1 MFAVV
6 ARGVAVGPRAAGA
19 RIVPLRMI
27 HALLFLAASIVSP
40 GACGAA
46 CCSDAAGWKGPPT
59 CCAAAG
65 HPTPEPAAAD
75 GCCGKACCTAAAPRS
90 APAETVAPVN
100 GQPGADCGC
109 HCESA
114 PRGVPAPRSRV
125 IRGRPPPPCSRSPD
139 RPTPQPCASVRSVRW
154 RRRHSSSNDRSGS
167 ASGCG
172 WIEQASV
179 RTPRA
184 SVWGAVGTIR
194 WRGHVGSAWPARFP
208 QSIPKERSHDVVPAL
223 GRDGHVPGLGSGSGC
238 RGGLRHLCVLRLLRH
253 RHLPV
258 CRVHLLLLQRWL
270 QGEVIARSIDR

>member
-114 PRGVPAPRSRV
+114 PRGVPAPPVPRDP
-125 IRGRPPPPCSRSPD
+125 GPPPAALLEVAGPPD
-139 RPTPQPCASVRSVRW
+139 AATVCQRAVSAVAPAAFFVERPVRIRF
-154 RRRHSSSNDRSGS
+154 G
-167 ASGCG
+167 
-172 WIEQASV
+172 
-179 RTPRA
+179 
-184 SVWGAVGTIR
+184 VWL
-194 WRGHVGSAWPARFP
+194 
-208 QSIPKERSHDVVPAL
+208 D
-223 GRDGHVPGLGSGSGC
+223 
-238 RGGLRHLCVLRLLRH
+238 
-253 RHLPV
+253 
-258 CRVHLLLLQRWL
+258 
-270 QGEVIARSIDR
+270 